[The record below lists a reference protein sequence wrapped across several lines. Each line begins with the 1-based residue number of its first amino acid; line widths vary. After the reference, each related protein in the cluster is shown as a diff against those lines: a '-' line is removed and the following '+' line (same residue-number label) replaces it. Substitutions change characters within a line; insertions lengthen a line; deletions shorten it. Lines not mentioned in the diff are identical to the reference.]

1 MIIDL
6 RQPKRPPPYAS
17 RHAQSVAIAP
27 ERLELVDASIW
38 PVLIFFAA
46 VLLSFTLLATVA
58 G

>member
-6 RQPKRPPPYAS
+6 RQPKRPQSSDA

-27 ERLELVDASIW
+27 ERLELVDGSIW
-38 PVLIFFAA
+38 PALTFVAA
-46 VLLSFTLLATVA
+46 VMLSFMLLATVS